1 MDVLRIEGL
10 STERDSR
17 RRRHR
22 GVRATRVAVLSPEVV
37 TQSFAW

>member
-1 MDVLRIEGL
+1 MDVLRVEGL

-17 RRRHR
+17 RHPQR
-22 GVRATRVAVLSPEVV
+22 GVRATRVDVLSPEVV